1 MAPAVRNSRNAPTH
15 ALCFLMSSQVGPS
28 SFRGSRANPS
38 IHNVIRRPG
47 RNLTGNLVSLR
58 SLSRFWWSQTG
69 SNRRP
74 HACKARAL
82 PTELWPLMKPRP
94 TWEPRLGASSTCS
107 PEGSMVGPGRLELP
121 TSRLS
126 GVCSNHLSYRP
137 LKRHVQA
144 THRIQAQTRDRTTT
158 SNGCGVLRKEKRRRR
173 RLACLYMSMTNQ

>member
-1 MAPAVRNSRNAPTH
+1 MS
-15 ALCFLMSSQVGPS
+15 LSSQVIDLAGK
-28 SFRGSRANPS
+28 
-38 IHNVIRRPG
+38 
-47 RNLTGNLVSLR
+47 LVCLR
-58 SLSRFWWSQTG
+58 SLAVSAVLLRQGFGGQPAARSALAGWWSQTG